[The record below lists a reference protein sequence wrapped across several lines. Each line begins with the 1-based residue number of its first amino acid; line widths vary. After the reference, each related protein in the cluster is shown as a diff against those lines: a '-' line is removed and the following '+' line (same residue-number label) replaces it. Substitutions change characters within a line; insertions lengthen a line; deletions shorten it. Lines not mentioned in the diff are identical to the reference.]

1 MYISNVRS
9 ILKYAIQVR
18 WDIPEYL
25 SDRIDC
31 IQKRALKIIYPELC
45 TAYNQGLL
53 EANISSLA
61 KRRVSLCRRLS
72 LMTSKHDNP
81 QALNHCPI
89 PKSATRT
96 VSYNLRSGSERTINK
111 FKKNYKRANNFLHL
125 DILKLDYLLYTPS
138 IVMLYFLACIHIYHL
153 FIQYLFNSKKVK

>member
-1 MYISNVRS
+1 MRFKSGGTFQSTCLIGQTVFKKEHSKLYILNAQPIIKAFQRQISH
-9 ILKYAIQVR
+9 LQ
-18 WDIPEYL
+18 
-25 SDRIDC
+25 
-31 IQKRALKIIYPELC
+31 QKEGFPC
-45 TAYNQGLL
+45 
-53 EANISSLA
+53 
-61 KRRVSLCRRLS
+61 VVDLS

-153 FIQYLFNSKKVK
+153 FIQYLFNCKKVK